1 MRQSAD
7 NEKNFSFPHLRKK
20 TDILYA
26 AERIEIMRQSA
37 DNEKNFSFLHLQ
49 KEKLVEAGGIEP
61 PSASPTQPATTCLV
75 RRLCLAQKRPK
86 NEAKSAPAVY
96 F

>member
-1 MRQSAD
+1 MRSRFSAGRKSAVLCT
-7 NEKNFSFPHLRKK
+7 NEIKRAIVLAFRL
-20 TDILYA
+20 
-26 AERIEIMRQSA
+26 EIRENA
-37 DNEKNFSFLHLQ
+37 

-75 RRLCLAQKRPK
+75 RRLCLTQKRPK